1 MTCTEACRKA
11 MPGTCCCSCSG
22 AHHGEAAPIQQKR
35 LALEAV
41 ARMIGEGTVTIPDA
55 AIDPA
60 QLTSDASVAL
70 IYAIQPHVEVH
81 AETCACEVCR
91 SESPR
96 QPHERTVEGR
106 TVHLAPGYRY
116 TLDSEDGEPIWIASH
131 NGRRASAVDPDVAAR
146 KALGA

>member
-22 AHHGEAAPIQQKR
+22 AHHGEAAPVQQKR
-35 LALEAV
+35 LALGGSV
-41 ARMIGEGTVTIPDA
+41 VTLP
-55 AIDPA
+55 
-60 QLTSDASVAL
+60 
-70 IYAIQPHVEVH
+70 VEVH
-81 AETCACEVCR
+81 AETCACAACR

-96 QPHERTVEGR
+96 QPHERTIAGR